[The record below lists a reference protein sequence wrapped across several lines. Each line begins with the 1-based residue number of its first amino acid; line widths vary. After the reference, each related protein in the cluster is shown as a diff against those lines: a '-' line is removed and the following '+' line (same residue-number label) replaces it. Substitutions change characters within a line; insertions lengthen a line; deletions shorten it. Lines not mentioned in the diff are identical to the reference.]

1 MAFTTSDGRTS
12 SSLAEINVT
21 PLVDVMLVLLVIFMV
36 TAPILQTGIDVQ
48 LPETRTVS
56 TVNPE
61 QRVVISI
68 GRDDSLFFRTESIN
82 LYRLGDR
89 LKQEVKDLKEPIYLR
104 ADMDVRFKTVVAV
117 MDEIKRAGYP
127 QIQIVTRQLKVE
139 SEQRQ

>member
-1 MAFTTSDGRTS
+1 M

-21 PLVDVMLVLLVIFMV
+21 PMVDVMLVLLVIFMV

-48 LPETRTVS
+48 LPETRSVS

-68 GRDDSLFFRTESIN
+68 GRDDSLFFRNEPIA
-82 LYRLGDR
+82 YRLIAER
-89 LKQEVKDLKEPIYLR
+89 LRQEIKDPNAPIYLR

-117 MDEIKRAGYP
+117 MDEIRQAGFS
-127 QIQIVTRQLKVE
+127 QVQIVTKQLKIGE
-139 SEQRQ
+139 SQ